1 MRGVIVRRLLA
12 MSPRFA
18 VVIAPA
24 VVVAATVPWIASNAS
39 SAPTSVAADAGAW
52 ADASSLPDAKLPI
65 FDAKK
70 PSDAAPKKDAYPDYD
85 APKPIP
91 PDPVPLASDVVLTMT
106 VRFNKGAVTIEKV
119 RRDKLAQKMVLPRH
133 FGRFAAELY
142 SGPTLVERI
151 RFDFPLI
158 ADDDLAG
165 DTYAKGLDVTVEV
178 RIPESDRPNKM
189 EIWDRA
195 TDRRWKFAYP
205 PK

>member
-1 MRGVIVRRLLA
+1 MHRVTRIGIVL
-12 MSPRFA
+12 
-18 VVIAPA
+18 APA
-24 VVVAATVPWIASNAS
+24 LLVAGIIPLSAS
-39 SAPTSVAADAGAW
+39 SAPSAAPSSTADAALSP
-52 ADASSLPDAKLPI
+52 DSTPLPLPDAKLPI
-65 FDAKK
+65 FDAHK
-70 PSDAAPKKDAYPDYD
+70 PIDGGAKKDAQPTYD
-85 APKPIP
+85 SNAPKPIP
-91 PDPVPLASDVVLTMT
+91 PDPVPLASDVALVMT
-106 VRFNKGAVTIEKV
+106 VRFNKGAVTVEKV
-119 RRDKLAQKMVLPRH
+119 RREKLGQKMVLPRH

-178 RIPESDRPNKM
+178 RIPESDRPNKL

-195 TDRRWKFAYP
+195 SDRRWKFAYP